1 MVYYVSTV
9 IGPGSD
15 CTVCSHLNESRFLGT
30 LKNIFLAIRC
40 VKLVMREAR
49 NQMTLAFILLSRV
62 DTHPISGSKNTSERM
77 NTSLEKCDLARFGR
91 VDS

>member
-1 MVYYVSTV
+1 MNLLFGNS
-9 IGPGSD
+9 
-15 CTVCSHLNESRFLGT
+15 
-30 LKNIFLAIRC
+30 LKNIFPRFGA
-40 VKLVMREAR
+40 KLVMREAR

>member
-1 MVYYVSTV
+1 MSTV

-15 CTVCSHLNESRFLGT
+15 CTVCSHLNESAFWELSQKY
-30 LKNIFLAIRC
+30 LPAIRC

>member
-30 LKNIFLAIRC
+30 LKNIFPAIRC
-40 VKLVMREAR
+40 AKLVMREAR
-49 NQMTLAFILLSRV
+49 KQMTLAFIFLSPGHAS
-62 DTHPISGSKNTSERM
+62 D
-77 NTSLEKCDLARFGR
+77 FG
-91 VDS
+91 VQKYLGTYENQS